1 MLELLGQFEERSQF
15 FNLFNYITFRTGGAM
30 FTAMVIAFA
39 IGAPFIAW
47 LRRKQGKG
55 QPIRADGPEG
65 HLLTKKGTP
74 TMGGLIILIALGIAS
89 LLWAD
94 LENPY
99 VWAVLLVTVGFGAIG
114 FVDDFAKVTKQ
125 HHGGLSA
132 RLRLFFEFSFAL
144 VAVLIM
150 LVAEW
155 INTTPDQTHDVMG
168 FINALMS
175 GDALTTVALPFV
187 NGWGLQLLAFYI
199 VFGMI
204 VVTGFGNAVNLTD
217 GLDGLAIV
225 PVMIAAGTFG
235 MIAYL
240 VGRVDYSAY
249 LGIPHVYGVG
259 ELATVLGALL
269 GASLGFL
276 WYNAPPARV
285 FMGDTGSLALGG
297 LLGAVAVA
305 TKHEIVL
312 GIVGGLFV
320 LETLSVMIQV
330 LVFKR
335 TGKRVFLMA
344 PIHHHFEKLGWQE
357 PTIVIRFWII
367 STIFAMAGLAT
378 LKLR

>member
-30 FTAMVIAFA
+30 FTAMIIAFA
-39 IGAPFIAW
+39 IGAPFISW
-47 LRRKQGKG
+47 LRKKQGKG
-55 QPIRADGPEG
+55 QPIREDGPQG

-74 TMGGLIILIALGIAS
+74 TMGGLIILISLGVSS
-89 LLWAD
+89 LLWSD
-94 LENPY
+94 WQNPY
-99 VWAVLLVTVGFGAIG
+99 VWAVLLVTLGFGTIG
-114 FVDDFAKVTKQ
+114 FIDDFAKVTKQ

-132 RLRLFFEFSFAL
+132 KLRLGFEFSIAL
-144 VAVLIM
+144 LAALIM

-155 INTTPDQTHDVMG
+155 IATTPGQTHDAMG
-168 FINALMS
+168 FLNALMA
-175 GDALTTVALPFV
+175 GDPLTAVALPFV
-187 NGWGLQLLAFYI
+187 TDWGVQLLAFY
-199 VFGMI
+199 VLFAMI
-204 VVTGFGNAVNLTD
+204 VIVGFGNAVNLTD

-225 PVMIAAGTFG
+225 PVMIAAATFG
-235 MIAYL
+235 MICYL
-240 VGRVDYSAY
+240 VGRVDYSSY
-249 LGIPHVYGVG
+249 LGIPHVDGVG
-259 ELATVLGALL
+259 ELSTILGALL

-305 TKHEIVL
+305 AKHEIVL
-312 GIVGGLFV
+312 AIVGGLFV
-320 LETLSVMIQV
+320 LETLSVMLQV
-330 LVFKR
+330 AVFKR

-367 STIFAMAGLAT
+367 STIFALAGLAT